1 MRMTKLV
8 PIRKPTDSIL
18 NDIARDLRNG
28 KLVVF
33 PTETVYGLGAN
44 AFNQKAVRRIFWA
57 KCRPTDNPLIVHISE
72 KKQLKKIV
80 KNIPPIAKKLMKQF
94 WPGPLTL
101 LFFKTKKI
109 PSIVTAGLPT
119 VAVRMPSHPI
129 AHALI
134 QKAGVPIAAPSA
146 NTAGKPSVTRASHAF
161 EDLFGRVSWI
171 IDSGPATAGI
181 ESTILDI
188 TQSPPVLL
196 RPGAVSKEKIEKAIG
211 KILVHSVVVN
221 PKQSN
226 KKLVAVAPGMKYRH
240 YAPKAKV
247 WLVSSEKLGQTAKKE
262 SKKKA
267 VAVLS
272 MKRIRSKN
280 ALAFRFS
287 SAKQMARDLFH
298 CFRLCDRQG
307 IKLVLVEAVSEKG
320 IGLAL
325 NNRLKK
331 AASRIVE

>member
-1 MRMTKLV
+1 MTKLV
-8 PIRKPTDSIL
+8 PIRKPRDSIL
-18 NDIARDLRNG
+18 NDIARDLRRG

-44 AFNQKAVRRIFWA
+44 AFDARAVKRIFWA
-57 KCRPTDNPLIVHISE
+57 KCRPADNPLIVHISE

-80 KNIPPIAKKLMKQF
+80 KEISPIAKKLISNF

-101 LFFKTKKI
+101 LFFKTKRI
-109 PSIVTAGLPT
+109 PSVVTAGLPT

-171 IDSGPATAGI
+171 IDSGPATAGL
-181 ESTILDI
+181 ESTILDT

-196 RPGAVSKEKIEKAIG
+196 RPGAVSRERIERVIG
-211 KILVHSVVVN
+211 KIVVHSVV
-221 PKQSN
+221 SGT
-226 KKLVAVAPGMKYRH
+226 KKSGSDFVATAPGMKYRH
-240 YAPKAKV
+240 YAPKAAV
-247 WLVSSEKLGQTAKKE
+247 WMVAPKKLSGIAKKE
-262 SKKKA
+262 SGKKRI
-267 VAVLS
+267 AVLTFQ
-272 MKRIRSKN
+272 KVRCANCIV
-280 ALAFRFS
+280 FRFS
-287 SAKQMARDLFH
+287 SVQRMAHDLFH
-298 CFRLCDRQG
+298 CFRLCDEAG

-325 NNRLKK
+325 SNRIRK
-331 AASRIVE
+331 AASKTLK

>member
-1 MRMTKLV
+1 MTKLV
-8 PIRKPTDSIL
+8 PIRKASDSIL

-44 AFNQKAVRRIFWA
+44 AFNKRAVKKIFWA

-80 KNIPPIAKKLMKQF
+80 KTIPPIAKKLMKQF

-109 PSIVTAGLPT
+109 PSVVTAGLLT
-119 VAVRMPSHPI
+119 VAIRMPSHPI

-161 EDLFGRVSWI
+161 EDLFGKVSWI
-171 IDSGPATAGI
+171 IDSGPSTAGI

-196 RPGAVSKEKIEKAIG
+196 RPGAVSREKIEKAIG
-211 KILVHSVVVN
+211 KIVAHSVVLN

-226 KKLVAVAPGMKYRH
+226 QKLVAVAPGMKHRH

-247 WLVSSEKLGQTAKKE
+247 WLVSGKKLGAITKKE
-262 SKKKA
+262 SKKKR
-267 VAVLS
+267 VAVL
-272 MKRIRSKN
+272 
-280 ALAFRFS
+280 AFKKVDCNNCIVFHFS
-287 SAKQMARDLFH
+287 SVQRMAHDLFH
-298 CFRLCDRQG
+298 CFRLCDEAG
-307 IKLVLVEAVSEKG
+307 IKLVLVEAVPEKG

-325 NNRLKK
+325 SNRIKK
-331 AASRIVE
+331 AATREK

>member
-1 MRMTKLV
+1 MTKLV
-8 PIRKPTDSIL
+8 PVRKPSDFIL
-18 NDIARDLRNG
+18 SDIARDLRKG

-44 AFNQKAVRRIFWA
+44 AFDAKAVKKIFRA
-57 KCRPTDNPLIVHISE
+57 KNRPADNPLIVHIAE

-80 KNIPPIAKKLMKQF
+80 KVVPPIAKELIRKF

-101 LFFKTKKI
+101 LFQKTKRV
-109 PSIVTAGLPT
+109 PRVATAGLPT

-129 AHALI
+129 ARALI
-134 QKAGVPIAAPSA
+134 RKAGVPIAAPSA

-161 EDLFGRVSWI
+161 EDLFGKVSWI

-196 RPGAVSKEKIEKAIG
+196 RPGAVPKEKIEKTIG
-211 KILVHSVVVN
+211 KIVVHPVIEN
-221 PKQSN
+221 PKTVG
-226 KKLVAVAPGMKYRH
+226 KKFIVMAPGMKYRH
-240 YAPKAKV
+240 YAPKAAV
-247 WLVSSEKLGQTAKKE
+247 WMVSPKKIVRTAQQR
-262 SKKKA
+262 SKKMR

-272 MKRIRSKN
+272 LKKMPCRNCIV
-280 ALAFRFS
+280 FRFRS
-287 SAKQMARDLFH
+287 VQRMAHDLFH
-298 CFRLCDRQG
+298 CFRLADEAG
-307 IKLVLVEAVSEKG
+307 IKQILIEAVSEKG

-325 NNRLKK
+325 SNRIKK